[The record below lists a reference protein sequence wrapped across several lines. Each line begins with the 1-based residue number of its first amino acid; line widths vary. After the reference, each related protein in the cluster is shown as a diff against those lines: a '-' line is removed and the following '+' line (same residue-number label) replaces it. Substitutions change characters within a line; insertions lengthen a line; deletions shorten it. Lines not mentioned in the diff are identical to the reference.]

1 MISRLETCGAAALLI
16 LVSYLLVSI
25 NLRLRR
31 EVRAYKA
38 RQAAFPV
45 SYLDTSKL
53 ALTPNRSATLGHSN
67 NRHSTGHCRKALL
80 SLARARVQCLGYFQ
94 DASEDSPSFR

>member
-1 MISRLETCGAAALLI
+1 MI

-38 RQAAFPV
+38 RQAAFPI
-45 SYLDTSKL
+45 LTSML
-53 ALTPNRSATLGHSN
+53 
-67 NRHSTGHCRKALL
+67 
-80 SLARARVQCLGYFQ
+80 
-94 DASEDSPSFR
+94 PSWL